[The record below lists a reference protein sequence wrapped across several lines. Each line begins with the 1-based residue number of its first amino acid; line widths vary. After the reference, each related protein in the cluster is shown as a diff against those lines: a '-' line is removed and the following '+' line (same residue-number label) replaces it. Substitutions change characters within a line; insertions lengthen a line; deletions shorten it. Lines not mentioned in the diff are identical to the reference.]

1 MSLFRRIDPEPRALI
16 AYVVARSRDR
26 QITLTT
32 TKLVKLLYLIDVGR
46 VRSRGNLL
54 TGYRWVFFHYG
65 PYAFELIDTLEEMA
79 GSELVVETWNRSTL
93 YRAAPGATDGDDW
106 NAGTK
111 SLVDHVVADFAGL
124 ELNDLLDWVYFHT
137 GPMQNAVRGRPLDMS
152 LARDYVPP
160 RRHPPL
166 KPPTPPASLT
176 ERLAEWRRDHAARL
190 ISVELDP
197 PGEFLVDPDEVIE
210 ELPVRGRLHVPN
222 DLEL

>member
-16 AYVVARSRDR
+16 AYIVARSRER

-32 TKLVKLLYLIDVGR
+32 TQLVKLLYLIDVER
-46 VRSRGNLL
+46 VRSRRDLL

-65 PYAFELIDTLEEMA
+65 PYAFELVDTLDEMA

-106 NAGTK
+106 NVGTK
-111 SLVDHVVADFAGL
+111 SLVDHVVTDFAGL

-137 GPMQNAVRGRPLDMS
+137 GPMQKAVRGQPLDMS
-152 LARDYVPP
+152 LARGYTPP

-166 KPPTPPASLT
+166 KPPIPPASLT
-176 ERLAEWRRDHAARL
+176 ERLAEWRRDHSARL
-190 ISVELDP
+190 IPVELDP
-197 PGEFLVDPDEVIE
+197 PGAFLVDPDEVTD
-210 ELPVRGRLHVPN
+210 ELPVHGRLRVPN
-222 DLEL
+222 DLEP